1 MVFCGKESE
10 EGFACLK
17 KGIGAGIMIAKQR
30 KSKSKKV
37 TKKKSQVI
45 VPKKVSP
52 LKKKAAPVTLRI
64 KDLTPSGKAKL
75 KKLRTGKNMTYL
87 TPQGALD
94 LGFKFLAADLK

>member
-52 LKKKAAPVTLRI
+52 LKKKAPVTLRI
-64 KDLTPSGKAKL
+64 KDLTPSGKEKL